1 MADVVVEPVFWRA
14 DETAFDLFSRL
25 SRPPLRLTDPSCGPH
40 HLIQLQA
47 GEALEVLG
55 EPGSGKTA
63 TVFEALMRCILP
75 TQHGGLGA
83 YAVLIDTDGVDL
95 VRLAL
100 DIRRFHR
107 ATRDGRDGGQACGV
121 AVRHSKPCWSIESL
135 SPLTGVPEEQED
147 EMEFAHSCLSRLH
160 VLRAG
165 DRHELI
171 LALHAVLG
179 YISRPA
185 PGSARHRMTSPAV
198 QGAGDSTSMD
208 SSRDQEGLVQASE
221 QGSHDASKRDTMRG
235 LPPPDQIQL
244 LAIDSLSRFQ
254 WFGRALR
261 RMPSLRD
268 PDAEVARI
276 LGHILLQRSLAAV
289 WARSPNSKPEED
301 AFPIPT
307 AADPFTSMCA
317 YTLCLRRR
325 HALRDASESVDDV
338 VEGLLMVPGANGA
351 GSGSFHQSPRHH
363 NPPPRFDLLLLRD
376 GRIHIRP
383 GTAR

>member
-1 MADVVVEPVFWRA
+1 MEPVFWRP
-14 DETAFDLFSRL
+14 DETAFDLFHRL
-25 SRPPLRLTDPSCGPH
+25 SRPPLRLTDPSFGPH
-40 HLIQLQA
+40 HLIQLQV

-75 TQHGGLGA
+75 AQQGGLGA

-95 VRLAL
+95 MRLAL
-100 DIRRFHR
+100 DLRRYHR
-107 ATRDGRDGGQACGV
+107 ATRAGCDAGQAD
-121 AVRHSKPCWSIESL
+121 AARHAKPGWGSASL
-135 SPLTGVPEEQED
+135 DPLTGSPGGD
-147 EMEFAHSCLSRLH
+147 EAEIEFAHSCLSRLH

-185 PGSARHRMTSPAV
+185 PGSARQWRTEPAA
-198 QGAGDSTSMD
+198 QGAAGASNAG
-208 SSRDQEGLVQASE
+208 SSREQDDPAQASA
-221 QGSHDASKRDTMRG
+221 QDPQNASEHTTLRG

-254 WFGRALR
+254 WFGRAQR
-261 RMPSLRD
+261 RMPSLPD
-268 PDAEVARI
+268 PDADIARLLGQI
-276 LGHILLQRSLAAV
+276 LNRRSLAAV
-289 WARSPNSKPEED
+289 WARSPFSKPEGE

-325 HALRDASESVDDV
+325 HALRDAWESAEDV
-338 VEGLLMVPGANGA
+338 VEGLLMTVPGASGA
-351 GSGSFHQSPRHH
+351 RSGQSHHSPRAQH
-363 NPPPRFDLLLLRD
+363 NAPARFDLLSLKD
-376 GRIHIRP
+376 GRIQFRP
-383 GTAR
+383 GTTR

>member
-1 MADVVVEPVFWRA
+1 MADVVMEPVFWRA
-14 DETAFDLFSRL
+14 DETAFDLFNRL
-25 SRPPLRLTDPSCGPH
+25 SRPALRLNDPSFGPH
-40 HLIQLQA
+40 HLIQLQV
-47 GEALEVLG
+47 GEVLEVLG

-63 TVFEALMRCILP
+63 TLFEALMRCILP
-75 TQHGGLGA
+75 TEHGGLGA

-100 DIRRFHR
+100 DIRRYHR
-107 ATRDGRDGGQACGV
+107 ATLDGRDGEQACGD
-121 AVRHSKPCWSIESL
+121 AVRHAKSCWAPESL
-135 SPLTGVPEEQED
+135 DPLTGVPGGQEA
-147 EMEFAHSCLSRLH
+147 EIEFAHSCLSRLH

-185 PGSARHRMTSPAV
+185 PGSARRWRPAPAV
-198 QGAGDSTSMD
+198 QGAVHPTNDD
-208 SSRDQEGLVQASE
+208 SSRDQDDPVQGSE
-221 QGSHDASKRDTMRG
+221 QVSQNASKHGSMRG

-254 WFGRALR
+254 WFGRAQR
-261 RMPSLRD
+261 RMPSLHD
-268 PDAEVARI
+268 PDAEIARI
-276 LGHILLQRSLAAV
+276 LGHILLRRSFAVV
-289 WARSPNSKPEED
+289 WARSPSGKPEED

-338 VEGLLMVPGANGA
+338 VEGLLMVPGATGA
-351 GSGSFHQSPRHH
+351 KSGSSHHSPRQHS
-363 NPPPRFDLLLLRD
+363 PPPRFDLLLRKD
-376 GRIHIRP
+376 GRIYIRP
-383 GTAR
+383 GSAR